1 MKKKKKLLVLG
12 GSGFIGRSILD
23 EFCSGK
29 LKKFEINKLIL
40 VSRNILK
47 LKRNYKKKNIIFK
60 KLNLVS
66 VQNIPDA
73 DVIIHAAENAIK
85 KTSEKKFKE
94 SIKLS
99 NKITK
104 NLIKIFK
111 KFKYKKTIIYLSSG
125 AVYKPNNKIKK
136 INENNKI
143 LCAKDS
149 KKNYKYLYGLNK
161 INSEKELLKLQN
173 KHNIIILRLFSFV
186 GKRIPENSNYILG
199 NIKKNLK
206 SKQTLNLLSKN
217 FLKTYRSF
225 LSTTDLILYIL
236 SLVSIKLIGV
246 KPIFNVGS
254 DKSISLINL
263 VKKLSKI
270 YNFKFETN
278 KNQNNEID
286 FYVPNISKL
295 KKIVKYKF
303 ERKTFN
309 LITNYLS
316 EK

>member
-1 MKKKKKLLVLG
+1 MKKLLVLG

-40 VSRNILK
+40 VSRNITK
-47 LKRNYKKKNIIFK
+47 LKKNYKKKNIIFR
-60 KLNLVS
+60 KLNLIS

-85 KTSEKKFKE
+85 KTNEKKFKE

-111 KFKYKKTIIYLSSG
+111 KLKCKKTIIYLSSG
-125 AVYKPNNKIKK
+125 AVYRPNNKIKK
-136 INENNKI
+136 ITENNNI
-143 LCAKDS
+143 LSPKDS

-161 INSEKELLKLQN
+161 IKSEKELLKLQN

-225 LSTTDLILYIL
+225 LSTNDLIFYIL
-236 SLVSIKLIGV
+236 RLISIKLIKV
-246 KPIFNVGS
+246 KPIFNIGS

-263 VKKLSKI
+263 VKKLSRM
-270 YNFKFETN
+270 YNFKYEIN
-278 KNQNNEID
+278 KNQINDVD
-286 FYVPNISKL
+286 FYVPNINKI

-303 ERKTFN
+303 EKKTFF
-309 LITNYLS
+309 LIKNYLS